1 MYINCRKIRF
11 LDRKIEELKAQ
22 TCNLLSKKTPHVYI
36 QDIERKINEFS
47 GKSIFYL
54 KCGFS

>member
-1 MYINCRKIRF
+1 MYINYRKIRC
-11 LDRKIEELKAQ
+11 LEREINELKSQARK
-22 TCNLLSKKTPHVYI
+22 LLSTKTSHLYI
-36 QDIERKINEFS
+36 QDIERKIKKFS